1 MADTS
6 ASGFQPEDTQ
16 PEEQQPVTPQT
27 REEQDAKAEQKAE
40 ENMSTLQKMKKQV
53 KESDDE
59 SSASLRFRDILGGDY
74 LWALAKGHI
83 WLIILIVFITTAYV
97 AVRYQCQQDAID
109 ISNLEKKLTDAKFQ
123 SLSSSS
129 SLTRMCRQG
138 NIIDLLRQNND
149 TLLVKSQL
157 PPFIIEVT
165 NEDGGGER

>member
-6 ASGFQPEDTQ
+6 AQDLQSEETQ
-16 PEEQQPVTPQT
+16 PQEQQPVAEQT
-27 REEQDAKAEQKAE
+27 EKEQAADEQKAE

-83 WLIILIVFITTAYV
+83 WLIMLVVFITTAYV

-109 ISNLEKKLTDAKFQ
+109 ISQLEKKLIDAKFQ

-129 SLTRMCRQG
+129 NLTRMCRQG
-138 NIIDLLRQNND
+138 NIIDMLRQTGD
-149 TLLVKSQL
+149 TLLQKSQQ
-157 PPFIIEVT
+157 PPYIIEVRS
-165 NEDGGGER
+165 E